1 MTPSPGYAG
10 YSPDVPPHEAG
21 FAGTPG
27 AGESPGPIT
36 LGVVW
41 GALQSICVEIGST
54 VQRTAYSI
62 QAREGQDFS
71 VAVFDARGR
80 MSAQGPYS
88 PGHMGAMNFAVRN
101 FLTAFPVTS
110 IRPGDTLLLNDPQLG
125 SGHFADFIV
134 MQPCFWR
141 RALVGFG
148 VNLVHHTDV
157 GGSRP
162 GSQAVEGIFDWHQE
176 GLRIP
181 PVKIVEEGRENQ
193 AALSI
198 IAGNSRV
205 PGNVL
210 GDLRSQR
217 ASLLV
222 GERRIGELYDRFG
235 SETVDACIEQMLDR
249 TEARV
254 REQIAAMPDGEYAF
268 VDFMDDSGPG
278 TDPLRIAVKVTIAGD
293 RVLIDFDGTD
303 PQTESGLNSYFNYTR
318 SYVYAAVK
326 CLTDPYGPMNAGALR
341 PIEITAPE
349 GCFLNPRP
357 PAGGGPRAAICTRI
371 FEVILGAMAPAVT
384 EAVTAG
390 NSHFCNATFG
400 AWDPSRRRRFVGYEL
415 IHGGTGGRAARD
427 GCEAM
432 SSPYNAANIPVEAVE
447 AATPVIVECFEF
459 IPDSCGRGKHRGG
472 LGVRRDVRILGES
485 IKFTN
490 LSERH
495 RFPPFGVM
503 GGEPG
508 KVGRTVIN
516 PGTEGEYEIG
526 GKASVDLRCGDVV
539 SFQLA
544 GAGGYGEPAERDP
557 KLVEEDLRLGFITR
571 W

>member
-1 MTPSPGYAG
+1 MT
-10 YSPDVPPHEAG
+10 
-21 FAGTPG
+21 TPL
-27 AGESPGPIT
+27 T

-71 VAVFDARGR
+71 VAVFDAAGR

-88 PGHMGAMNFAVRN
+88 PGHMGAMNFAIGN
-101 FLTAFPVTS
+101 FLAAFPAETL
-110 IRPGDTLLLNDPQLG
+110 RPGDVLLLNDPQLG
-125 SGHFADFIV
+125 SGHFPDFMV
-134 MQPCFWR
+134 TQPWFWR
-141 RALVGFG
+141 GELVGFG

-181 PVKIVEEGRENQ
+181 PVKIVEEGRENA
-193 AALSI
+193 AALAI
-198 IAGNSRV
+198 IGANSRV
-205 PGNVL
+205 PRNVL

-217 ASLLV
+217 ASLRV
-222 GERRIGELYDRFG
+222 GEQRIGELYGRFG
-235 SETVDACIEQMLDR
+235 RETVDACVEVMLDQ

-254 REQIAAMPDGEYAF
+254 RERIAAMPDGEHRF
-268 VDFMDDSGPG
+268 EDFMDDRGTG
-278 TDPLRIAVKVTIAGD
+278 TDPLRVAVAVRVAGD
-293 RVLIDFDGTD
+293 RIAVDFDGTD

-318 SYVYAAVK
+318 SYVYAAIK

-341 PIEITAPE
+341 PIEITAPD

-371 FEVILGAMAPAVT
+371 FDVVLGALAPALPD
-384 EAVTAG
+384 AVTAA

-400 AWDPSRRRRFVGYEL
+400 AWDPLRRRRFVGYEL
-415 IHGGTGGRAARD
+415 IHGGTGARAGRD

-447 AATPVIVECFEF
+447 AATPVIVERFEL
-459 IPDSCGRGKHRGG
+459 IPDSGGRGRHRGG

-495 RFPPFGVM
+495 RFRPFGVI

-508 KVGRTVIN
+508 QLGRTVLN
-516 PGTEGEYEIG
+516 PGTPDEREIG
-526 GKASVDLRCGDVV
+526 GKASVDLEYGDVV
-539 SFQLA
+539 SFRLA
-544 GAGGYGEPAERDP
+544 GAGGYGDPAERDP
-557 KLVEEDLRLGFITR
+557 ALVAEDLRLGLVTLR
-571 W
+571 PSPPEGEGRGGGE

>member
-1 MTPSPGYAG
+1 MVTP
-10 YSPDVPPHEAG
+10 D
-21 FAGTPG
+21 
-27 AGESPGPIT
+27 PIT

-41 GALQSICVEIGST
+41 GALQSICVEVGSS

-71 VAVFDARGR
+71 VAVFDAQGR

-88 PGHMGAMNFAVRN
+88 PGHMGAMNFAILN
-101 FLTAFPVTS
+101 FMSAFPAETL
-110 IRPGDTLLLNDPQLG
+110 RPGDTLLLNDPQLG
-125 SGHFADFIV
+125 SGHFPDFLV
-134 MQPCFWR
+134 AQPCFWR
-141 RALVGFG
+141 ERLVGFG

-181 PVKIVEEGRENQ
+181 PVKIVSGGQENE
-193 AALSI
+193 AALDM
-198 IAGNSRV
+198 IAANSRV
-205 PGNVL
+205 PRNVL

-217 ASLLV
+217 ASLRV
-222 GERRIGELYDRFG
+222 GERRLAELYERFG
-235 SETVDACIEQMLDR
+235 PETIDGCVEAMIAQ
-249 TEARV
+249 TERRV
-254 REQIAAMPDGEYAF
+254 RERIVSMPDGEYRF
-268 VDFMDDSGPG
+268 EDFMDDCGTG
-278 TDPLRIAVKVTIAGD
+278 TDPVRIAVCVTVAGD
-293 RVLIDFDGTD
+293 RVLVDFDGTD

-318 SYVYAAVK
+318 SYVYAALK

-341 PIEITAPE
+341 PIEIRAPE

-371 FEVILGAMAPAVT
+371 FEVVLGALVPAIP
-384 EAVTAG
+384 EAVTAA

-400 AWDPSRRRRFVGYEL
+400 AWDPIRQRRFVGYEL
-415 IHGGTGGRAARD
+415 IHGGTGARAGKD

-432 SSPYNAANIPVEAVE
+432 SSPYNAANLPVEAVE
-447 AATPVIVECFEF
+447 ASTPVIVERFEL
-459 IPDSCGRGKHRGG
+459 IPDSGGRGRYRGG
-472 LGVRRDVRILGES
+472 LGVRRDVRILGENV
-485 IKFTN
+485 KFTN

-495 RFPPFGVM
+495 RFRPFGVL

-508 KVGRTVIN
+508 QLGRTVLN
-516 PGTEGEYEIG
+516 PGTPGESEIG
-526 GKASVDLRCGDVV
+526 GKASVDLGYGDVV
-539 SFQLA
+539 SYRLA
-544 GAGGYGEPAERDP
+544 GAGGYGDPAERDP
-557 KLVEEDLRLGFITR
+557 RLVQEDMRLGLITR

>member
-1 MTPSPGYAG
+1 MTPSPGFAR
-10 YSPDVPPHEAG
+10 YSHAL
-21 FAGTPG
+21 
-27 AGESPGPIT
+27 AGEKPGPIT

-71 VAVFDARGR
+71 VAVFDAQGR

-88 PGHMGAMNFAVRN
+88 PGHLGAMNFAVRN
-101 FLTAFPVTS
+101 FLRAFPVPTL
-110 IRPGDTLLLNDPQLG
+110 RPGDTLLLNDPQLG
-125 SGHFADFIV
+125 SGHFPDFLV

-141 RALVGFG
+141 GELVAFG

-162 GSQAVEGIFDWHQE
+162 GSQAVEGVFDWHQE

-181 PVKIVEEGRENQ
+181 PVKIVEEGRENA
-193 AALSI
+193 AALAI
-198 IAGNSRV
+198 IGANSRV
-205 PGNVL
+205 PRNVL

-217 ASLLV
+217 ASLHV
-222 GERRIGELYDRFG
+222 GERRIRELYDRFG
-235 SETVDACIEQMLDR
+235 HETVEACVEAMLDH
-249 TEARV
+249 TEAGV
-254 REQIAAMPDGEYAF
+254 RERIAAMPDGEHRF
-268 VDFMDDSGPG
+268 EDFMDDRGTG
-278 TDPLRIAVKVTIAGD
+278 TDPLRIAVAVRVAGD
-293 RVLIDFDGTD
+293 GIAVDFAGTD
-303 PQTESGLNSYFNYTR
+303 PQSESGLNSYFNYTR
-318 SYVYAAVK
+318 SYVYAAIK
-326 CLTDPYGPMNAGALR
+326 CLTDPDGPMNAGALR
-341 PIEITAPE
+341 PVEISAPE

-371 FEVILGAMAPAVT
+371 FDVVLGALAPALP
-384 EAVTAG
+384 EAVTAA

-400 AWDPSRRRRFVGYEL
+400 AWDPVRRRRFVGYEL
-415 IHGGTGGRAARD
+415 IHGGTGARAGRD

-447 AATPVIVECFEF
+447 ASTPVIVERFEF
-459 IPDSCGRGKHRGG
+459 IPDTGGRGRHRGG

-485 IKFTN
+485 IRFTN

-495 RFPPFGVM
+495 RFRPFGVM

-508 KVGRTVIN
+508 QLGRTVVN
-516 PGTEGEYEIG
+516 PGTPGEREIG
-526 GKASVDLRCGDVV
+526 GKASVDLEYGDVV

-544 GAGGYGEPAERDP
+544 GAGGYGDPAERDP
-557 KLVEEDLRLGFITR
+557 RLVTEDLRLGLVTR

>member
-1 MTPSPGYAG
+1 MR
-10 YSPDVPPHEAG
+10 PD
-21 FAGTPG
+21 
-27 AGESPGPIT
+27 PIT

-71 VAVFDARGR
+71 VAVFDATGR

-88 PGHMGAMNFAVRN
+88 PGHMGAMHFAIRN
-101 FLTAFPVTS
+101 FLAAFSAETL
-110 IRPGDTLLLNDPQLG
+110 RPGDTLLLNDPQLG
-125 SGHFADFIV
+125 SGHFPDFLV
-134 MQPCFWR
+134 TQPCFWR
-141 RALVGFG
+141 GELVGFG

-157 GGSRP
+157 GGARP

-181 PVKIVEEGRENQ
+181 PVKIVEEGRENA
-193 AALSI
+193 AALAI
-198 IAGNSRV
+198 IGANSRV
-205 PGNVL
+205 PRNVL

-217 ASLLV
+217 ASLRV
-222 GERRIGELYDRFG
+222 GEQRVGELYDRFG
-235 SETVDACIEQMLDR
+235 RETVDACVEAMLDE

-254 REQIAAMPDGEYAF
+254 RERIAAMPDGAHPFE
-268 VDFMDDSGPG
+268 DFMDDCG
-278 TDPLRIAVKVTIAGD
+278 TGTGPLRVAVTVTIAGD
-293 RVLIDFDGTD
+293 RIVVDFDGTD
-303 PQTESGLNSYFNYTR
+303 PQTPSGLNSYFNYTR
-318 SYVYAAVK
+318 SYVYAALK

-341 PIEITAPE
+341 PIEIAAPE

-357 PAGGGPRAAICTRI
+357 PAGGGPRAAICTRV
-371 FEVILGAMAPAVT
+371 FEVILGALAPALPD
-384 EAVTAG
+384 AVTAA

-400 AWDPSRRRRFVGYEL
+400 AWDPVRRRRFVGYEL
-415 IHGGTGGRAARD
+415 IHGGTGARATRD

-447 AATPVIVECFEF
+447 AATPVIVERFEL
-459 IPDSCGRGKHRGG
+459 IPDSAGRGRYRGG
-472 LGVRRDVRILGES
+472 LGVRRDVRILGED
-485 IKFTN
+485 IRFTN

-495 RFPPFGVM
+495 RFRPFGVG

-508 KVGRTVIN
+508 RLGRTVIN
-516 PGTEGEYEIG
+516 PGTPGEREIG
-526 GKASVDLRCGDVV
+526 GKASVDLAYGDVV

-544 GAGGYGEPAERDP
+544 GAGGVGDPAERDP
-557 KLVEEDLRLGFITR
+557 ALIAEDERLGLTTPSPSEGEGR
-571 W
+571 GGGG

>member
-1 MTPSPGYAG
+1 MNAG
-10 YSPDVPPHEAG
+10 PPD
-21 FAGTPG
+21 
-27 AGESPGPIT
+27 PIT

-41 GALQSICVEIGST
+41 GALQSLCVEIGSA

-101 FLTAFPVTS
+101 FMAAFPAETL
-110 IRPGDTLLLNDPQLG
+110 RTGDVLLLNDPQLG
-125 SGHFADFIV
+125 SGHFPDFLV
-134 MQPCFWR
+134 AQPWFWR
-141 RALVGFG
+141 GRLVGFG

-193 AALSI
+193 AALAI
-198 IAGNSRV
+198 IAANSRV
-205 PGNVL
+205 PRNVL

-217 ASLLV
+217 ASLRV
-222 GERRIGELYDRFG
+222 GEERMGQLYDRFG
-235 SETVDACIEQMLDR
+235 PETVDGCIQEALDQ
-249 TEARV
+249 TESRV
-254 REQIAAMPDGEYAF
+254 RASIAAMPDGAYEF
-268 VDFMDDSGPG
+268 QDFMDDYG
-278 TDPLRIAVKVTIAGD
+278 TGTPPLRVKVRVTVAGD
-293 RVLIDFDGTD
+293 GMLVDFDGTD
-303 PQTESGLNSYFNYTR
+303 GQTESGLNSYFNYTR
-318 SYVYAAVK
+318 SYVYAAIK
-326 CLTDPYGPMNAGALR
+326 CLTDPHGPMNAGALR
-341 PIEITAPE
+341 PIEVAAPE
-349 GCFLNPRP
+349 GCFLNPHP
-357 PAGGGPRAAICTRI
+357 PAGGGPRAAICTRV
-371 FEVILGAMAPAVT
+371 FEVVLGALAPAVP
-384 EAVTAG
+384 ELVTAA

-400 AWDPSRRRRFVGYEL
+400 AYDPAARRRFVGYEL
-415 IHGGTGGRAARD
+415 VHGGTGARATKD
-427 GCEAM
+427 GCEAV

-447 AATPVIVECFEF
+447 AATPVIVERFGF
-459 IPDSCGRGKHRGG
+459 IPDSGGRGRQRGA
-472 LGVRRDVRILGES
+472 LGVRRDVRILAES
-485 IKFTN
+485 IRFTN

-495 RFPPFGVM
+495 RHAPFGVL

-508 KVGRTVIN
+508 RKGRTVVN
-516 PGTEGEYEIG
+516 PDTAGEREIG
-526 GKASVDLRCGDVV
+526 GKASVDLAYGDVV

-544 GAGGYGEPAERDP
+544 GGGGYGDPAERDP
-557 KLVEEDLRLGFITR
+557 GLIAEDLRLGLVTR

>member
-1 MTPSPGYAG
+1 MR
-10 YSPDVPPHEAG
+10 PD
-21 FAGTPG
+21 
-27 AGESPGPIT
+27 PIT

-71 VAVFDARGR
+71 VAVFDAAGR

-88 PGHMGAMNFAVRN
+88 PGHMGAMHFAIRN
-101 FLTAFPVTS
+101 FLAAFPAETL
-110 IRPGDTLLLNDPQLG
+110 RPGDTLLLNDPQLG
-125 SGHFADFIV
+125 SGHFPDFLV
-134 MQPCFWR
+134 TQPCFWR
-141 RALVGFG
+141 GELVGFG

-157 GGSRP
+157 GGARP

-181 PVKIVEEGRENQ
+181 PIRIVEEGRENA
-193 AALSI
+193 AALAI
-198 IAGNSRV
+198 IGANSRV
-205 PGNVL
+205 PRNVL

-217 ASLLV
+217 ASLRV
-222 GERRIGELYDRFG
+222 GERRVGELYDRFG
-235 SETVDACIEQMLDR
+235 REAVDACVEAMLDE

-254 REQIAAMPDGEYAF
+254 RERIAAMPDGVYPFE
-268 VDFMDDSGPG
+268 DFMDDCG
-278 TDPLRIAVKVTIAGD
+278 TGTEPLRVAVTVTVAGD
-293 RVLIDFDGTD
+293 RVVVDFDGTD
-303 PQTESGLNSYFNYTR
+303 PQTPSGLNSYFNYTR
-318 SYVYAAVK
+318 SYVYAALK

-341 PIEITAPE
+341 PIEIVAPE

-371 FEVILGAMAPAVT
+371 FEVVLGALAPALPD
-384 EAVTAG
+384 AVTAA

-400 AWDPSRRRRFVGYEL
+400 AWDPVRQRRFVGYEL

-447 AATPVIVECFEF
+447 AATPVIVERFEL
-459 IPDSCGRGKHRGG
+459 IPGSGGRGRFRGG
-472 LGVRRDVRILGES
+472 LGVRRDVRILGED
-485 IKFTN
+485 IRFTN

-495 RFPPFGVM
+495 RFRPFGVR

-508 KVGRTVIN
+508 RLGRTVVN
-516 PGTEGEYEIG
+516 PGTPEEREIG
-526 GKASVDLRCGDVV
+526 GKASVDLAYGDVV

-544 GAGGYGEPAERDP
+544 GGGGFGDPAGRDP
-557 KLVEEDLRLGFITR
+557 ALIAEDERLGLVP
-571 W
+571 

>member
-1 MTPSPGYAG
+1 V
-10 YSPDVPPHEAG
+10 SPD
-21 FAGTPG
+21 
-27 AGESPGPIT
+27 PIT

-41 GALQSICVEIGST
+41 GALQSVCVEIGST

-71 VAVFDARGR
+71 VAVFDASGR

-88 PGHMGAMNFAVRN
+88 PGHLGAMNFAIGN
-101 FLTAFPVTS
+101 FLAAFPAETL
-110 IRPGDTLLLNDPQLG
+110 RPGDVLLLNDPQLG
-125 SGHFADFIV
+125 SGHFPDFLV
-134 MQPCFWR
+134 TQPWFWR
-141 RALVGFG
+141 DELVGFG

-181 PVKIVEEGRENQ
+181 PVKIVEDGRENG
-193 AALSI
+193 AALAI
-198 IAGNSRV
+198 IGANSRV
-205 PGNVL
+205 PRNVL

-217 ASLLV
+217 ASLRV
-222 GERRIGELYDRFG
+222 GERRIAELYDRFG
-235 SETVDACIEQMLDR
+235 RETVDACVETMLAE

-254 REQIAAMPDGEYAF
+254 RERIAAMPDGEHRF
-268 VDFMDDSGPG
+268 EDFMDDCGTG
-278 TDPLRIAVKVTIAGD
+278 TDPLRVAVAVRIAGD
-293 RVLIDFDGTD
+293 RIAVDFDGTD

-318 SYVYAAVK
+318 SYVYAAIK

-341 PIEITAPE
+341 PIEISAPE

-371 FEVILGAMAPAVT
+371 FDVVLGALAPALP
-384 EAVTAG
+384 EAVAAAG
-390 NSHFCNATFG
+390 SHFCNATFG
-400 AWDPSRRRRFVGYEL
+400 AWDPVRGRRFVGYEL
-415 IHGGTGGRAARD
+415 IHGGTGARAGRD

-447 AATPVIVECFEF
+447 AATPVIVERFEL
-459 IPDSCGRGKHRGG
+459 IPDSGGRGRHRGG

-495 RFPPFGVM
+495 RFRPFGVL

-508 KVGRTVIN
+508 QLGRTVVN
-516 PGTEGEYEIG
+516 PGTPVEREIG
-526 GKASVDLRCGDVV
+526 GKASVDLSYGDVV

-544 GAGGYGEPAERDP
+544 GAGGYGDPAERDP
-557 KLVEEDLRLGFITR
+557 RLVAEDLRLGLVTR

>member
-1 MTPSPGYAG
+1 
-10 YSPDVPPHEAG
+10 V
-21 FAGTPG
+21 
-27 AGESPGPIT
+27 SPGPIT

-71 VAVFDARGR
+71 VAVFDATGR

-88 PGHMGAMNFAVRN
+88 PGHLGAMNFAIGN
-101 FLTAFPVTS
+101 FLAAFPAETL
-110 IRPGDTLLLNDPQLG
+110 RPGDVLLLNDPQLG
-125 SGHFADFIV
+125 SGHFPDFLV
-134 MQPCFWR
+134 TQPWFWR
-141 RALVGFG
+141 GELAGFG

-181 PVKIVEEGRENQ
+181 PVKIVEEGRENA
-193 AALSI
+193 AALAI
-198 IAGNSRV
+198 IGANSRV
-205 PGNVL
+205 PRNVL

-217 ASLLV
+217 ASLRV
-222 GERRIGELYDRFG
+222 GERRIAELYERFG
-235 SETVDACIEQMLDR
+235 RETVDACVETMLGQ

-254 REQIAAMPDGEYAF
+254 RSRIAAMPDGEHRF
-268 VDFMDDSGPG
+268 EDFMDDCG
-278 TDPLRIAVKVTIAGD
+278 TGTGPLRIAVAVRIAGD
-293 RVLIDFDGTD
+293 RVVVDFDGTD

-318 SYVYAAVK
+318 SYVYAAIK
-326 CLTDPYGPMNAGALR
+326 CLTDPSGPMNAGALR
-341 PIEITAPE
+341 PIEISAPE

-371 FEVILGAMAPAVT
+371 FDVLLGALAPALP
-384 EAVTAG
+384 EAVAAAG
-390 NSHFCNATFG
+390 SHFCNATFG
-400 AWDPSRRRRFVGYEL
+400 AWDPVRRRRFVGYEL
-415 IHGGTGGRAARD
+415 IHGGTGARAGRD

-447 AATPVIVECFEF
+447 AATPVIVERFSL
-459 IPDSCGRGKHRGG
+459 IPDSGGRGRHRGG
-472 LGVRRDVRILGES
+472 LGVRRDVRILGDS

-495 RFPPFGVM
+495 RFRPFGVL

-508 KVGRTVIN
+508 RLGRTVVN
-516 PGTEGEYEIG
+516 PGTPGEREIG
-526 GKASVDLRCGDVV
+526 GKASVDLSYGDVV

-544 GAGGYGEPAERDP
+544 GAGGYGDPGERDP
-557 KLVEEDLRLGFITR
+557 RLVAEDLRLGLVTR

>member
-1 MTPSPGYAG
+1 VTR
-10 YSPDVPPHEAG
+10 PD
-21 FAGTPG
+21 
-27 AGESPGPIT
+27 PIT

-71 VAVFDARGR
+71 VALFDAGGR

-88 PGHMGAMNFAVRN
+88 PGHMGAMHFAIRN
-101 FLTAFPVTS
+101 FLAAFPAES
-110 IRPGDTLLLNDPQLG
+110 LRPGDTLLLNDPQLG
-125 SGHFADFIV
+125 SGHFPDFLV
-134 MQPCFWR
+134 TQPCFWR
-141 RALVGFG
+141 GDLVGFG

-157 GGSRP
+157 GGARP

-181 PVKIVEEGRENQ
+181 PVKIVEEGRENA
-193 AALSI
+193 AALAI
-198 IAGNSRV
+198 IGANSRV
-205 PGNVL
+205 PRNVL

-217 ASLLV
+217 ASLRV
-222 GERRIGELYDRFG
+222 GERRIGELFDRFG
-235 SETVDACIEQMLDR
+235 RETVDACVETMLGQ

-254 REQIAAMPDGEYAF
+254 RERIAAMPDGEYPF
-268 VDFMDDSGPG
+268 EDFMDDWGTG
-278 TDPLRIAVKVTIAGD
+278 TDPLRIAVTVTIAGD
-293 RVLIDFDGTD
+293 RILVDFAGTD
-303 PQTESGLNSYFNYTR
+303 AQTSSGLNSYFNYTR
-318 SYVYAAVK
+318 SYVYAAIK

-341 PIEITAPE
+341 PVEIAAPE

-371 FEVILGAMAPAVT
+371 FEVVLGALSPALPG
-384 EAVTAG
+384 AVTAA

-400 AWDPSRRRRFVGYEL
+400 AWDPVRRRRFVGYEL
-415 IHGGTGGRAARD
+415 IHGGTGARAARD

-447 AATPVIVECFEF
+447 AATPVLVERFEL
-459 IPDSCGRGKHRGG
+459 IPDSGGRGRYRGG
-472 LGVRRDVRILGES
+472 LGVRRDVRILGEDVR
-485 IKFTN
+485 FTN
-490 LSERH
+490 LSERR
-495 RFPPFGVM
+495 RFRPFGVA

-508 KVGRTVIN
+508 QLGRTVVN
-516 PGTEGEYEIG
+516 PGTPGEREIG
-526 GKASVDLRCGDVV
+526 GKASVDLAHGDVV

-544 GAGGYGEPAERDP
+544 GAGGYGDPAERDP
-557 KLVEEDLRLGFITR
+557 ALIAEDLRLGLVTR

>member
-1 MTPSPGYAG
+1 MRARER
-10 YSPDVPPHEAG
+10 PD
-21 FAGTPG
+21 
-27 AGESPGPIT
+27 PIT

-41 GALQSICVEIGST
+41 GALRSICVEIGST
-54 VQRTAYSI
+54 IQRTAYSI

-71 VAVFDARGR
+71 VALFDAQGR

-88 PGHMGAMNFAVRN
+88 PGHMGAMSFAIRN
-101 FLTAFPVTS
+101 LIDAFPAATLK
-110 IRPGDTLLLNDPQLG
+110 PGDMLLMNDPKLG
-125 SGHFADFIV
+125 SGHLPDFLV
-134 MQPCFWR
+134 TVPCFWR
-141 RALVGFG
+141 GELVGFG

-162 GSQAVEGIFDWHQE
+162 GSQAVEGIFDWYQE
-176 GLRIP
+176 GLHIP
-181 PVKIVEEGRENQ
+181 PIKLVEEGREN
-193 AALSI
+193 AAAMAI

-205 PGNVL
+205 PRNVV

-235 SETVDACIEQMLDR
+235 RPTVDTCIETMLDA
-249 TEARV
+249 TERLV
-254 REQIAAMPDGEYAF
+254 RERIAAMPDGDYEF
-268 VDFMDDSGPG
+268 EDFMDDCG
-278 TDPLRIAVKVTIAGD
+278 TGTPPLRVHVRVTVDGE
-293 RVLIDFDGTD
+293 RMLVDFDGTD
-303 PQTESGLNSYFNYTR
+303 GQTESGLNSYLNYTC
-318 SYVYAAVK
+318 SYTYAAIK
-326 CLTDPYGPMNAGALR
+326 CLTAPYEPMNAGALR
-341 PIEITAPE
+341 PIEVVAPD

-357 PAGGGPRAAICTRI
+357 PAGGGPRAAICSRV
-371 FEVILGAMAPAVT
+371 FEVVLGALAQALP
-384 EAVTAG
+384 EAVTAA

-400 AWDPSRRRRFVGYEL
+400 AWDPVRQRRFVGYEL
-415 IHGGTGGRAARD
+415 IHGGIGARATRD

-447 AATPVIVECFEF
+447 SQTPVIVERFEF
-459 IPDSCGRGKHRGG
+459 IPDSCGRGRHRGG
-472 LGVRRDVRILGES
+472 LGIRRDVRILGES

-495 RFPPFGVM
+495 VFRPFGTL

-508 KVGRTVIN
+508 RLGRTVVN
-516 PGTEGEYEIG
+516 PGTDREYQIG
-526 GKASVDLRCGDVV
+526 GKASVDLDYADVV

-544 GAGGYGEPAERDP
+544 GAGGYGDPAERDP
-557 KLVEEDLRLGFITR
+557 ELIAEDLRLGLITR

>member
-1 MTPSPGYAG
+1 MTP
-10 YSPDVPPHEAG
+10 D
-21 FAGTPG
+21 
-27 AGESPGPIT
+27 PIT

-88 PGHMGAMNFAVRN
+88 PGHMGAMHFAIRN
-101 FLTAFPVTS
+101 FLAAFPPETL
-110 IRPGDTLLLNDPQLG
+110 RPGDTLLLNDPQLG
-125 SGHFADFIV
+125 SGHFPDFLV
-134 MQPCFWR
+134 TRPWFWR
-141 RALVGFG
+141 DELVGFG

-157 GGSRP
+157 GGARP

-181 PVKIVEEGRENQ
+181 PVKVVEAGREN
-193 AALSI
+193 AAAVAI
-198 IAGNSRV
+198 IAANSRV
-205 PGNVL
+205 PRNVL

-217 ASLLV
+217 ASLRL
-222 GERRIGELYDRFG
+222 GEQRMAELYDRFG
-235 SETVDACIEQMLDR
+235 RETVDACVEAMLDQ

-254 REQIAAMPDGEYAF
+254 RERIAAMPDGEHPF
-268 VDFMDDSGPG
+268 EDFMDDCGPG
-278 TDPLRIAVKVTIAGD
+278 TDPLRMAVLVTIAGD
-293 RVLIDFDGTD
+293 RIVVDFDGTAL
-303 PQTESGLNSYFNYTR
+303 QTESGLNSYFNYTR
-318 SYVYAAVK
+318 SYVYAALK

-341 PIEITAPE
+341 PIEIRAPE

-371 FEVILGAMAPAVT
+371 FEVVLGALAPARP
-384 EAVTAG
+384 EAVTAA

-400 AWDPSRRRRFVGYEL
+400 AWDPVRRHRFVGYEL
-415 IHGGTGGRAARD
+415 IHGGTGARAGRD

-447 AATPVIVECFEF
+447 AATPVIVERFEL
-459 IPDSCGRGKHRGG
+459 IPDSGGRGRHRGG

-485 IKFTN
+485 IRFTN

-495 RFPPFGVM
+495 RFRPFGLL

-508 KVGRTVIN
+508 QPGRTVVN
-516 PGTEGEYEIG
+516 PGTAGEREIG
-526 GKASVDLRCGDVV
+526 GKASVDLEHGDVV
-539 SFQLA
+539 SFRLA
-544 GAGGYGEPAERDP
+544 GGGGYGDPRERDP
-557 KLVEEDLRLGFITR
+557 RQVEEDMRLGLVTR

>member
-1 MTPSPGYAG
+1 MR
-10 YSPDVPPHEAG
+10 PD
-21 FAGTPG
+21 
-27 AGESPGPIT
+27 PIT

-71 VAVFDARGR
+71 VAVFDATGR

-88 PGHMGAMNFAVRN
+88 PGHMGAMHFAIRN
-101 FLTAFPVTS
+101 FLAAFPAETL
-110 IRPGDTLLLNDPQLG
+110 RPGDTLLLNDPQLG
-125 SGHFADFIV
+125 SGHFPDFLV
-134 MQPCFWR
+134 TQPCFWR
-141 RALVGFG
+141 GELVGFG

-157 GGSRP
+157 GGARP

-181 PVKIVEEGRENQ
+181 PVKIVEEGRENA
-193 AALSI
+193 AALAI
-198 IAGNSRV
+198 IGANSRV
-205 PGNVL
+205 PRNVL

-217 ASLLV
+217 ASLRV
-222 GERRIGELYDRFG
+222 GEQRVGELYDRFG
-235 SETVDACIEQMLDR
+235 RETVDACVEAMLDE
-249 TEARV
+249 TETRV
-254 REQIAAMPDGEYAF
+254 RERIAAMRDGAYRFE
-268 VDFMDDSGPG
+268 DFMDDCGTG
-278 TDPLRIAVKVTIAGD
+278 TDPLRVAVTVMIAGD
-293 RVLIDFDGTD
+293 RVVVDFDGTD
-303 PQTESGLNSYFNYTR
+303 PQTPSGLNSYFNYTR
-318 SYVYAAVK
+318 SYVYAALK

-341 PIEITAPE
+341 PIEIAAPE

-371 FEVILGAMAPAVT
+371 FEVILGALAPALPD
-384 EAVTAG
+384 AVTAA

-400 AWDPSRRRRFVGYEL
+400 AWDPVRRRRFVGYEL
-415 IHGGTGGRAARD
+415 VHGGTGARATRD

-447 AATPVIVECFEF
+447 AATPVLVERFEL
-459 IPDSCGRGKHRGG
+459 IPDSAGRGRYRGG
-472 LGVRRDVRILGES
+472 LGVRRDVRILGED
-485 IKFTN
+485 IRFTN

-495 RFPPFGVM
+495 RFRPFGVG

-508 KVGRTVIN
+508 RLGRTVIN
-516 PGTEGEYEIG
+516 PGTPGEREIG
-526 GKASVDLRCGDVV
+526 GKASVDLAYGDVV

-544 GAGGYGEPAERDP
+544 GAGGVGDPAERDP
-557 KLVEEDLRLGFITR
+557 ALIAEDRRLGLIT
-571 W
+571 

>member
-1 MTPSPGYAG
+1 MT
-10 YSPDVPPHEAG
+10 D
-21 FAGTPG
+21 
-27 AGESPGPIT
+27 PIT

-41 GALQSICVEIGST
+41 GALQSVCVEIGST

-71 VAVFDARGR
+71 VAVFDAGGR

-88 PGHMGAMNFAVRN
+88 PGHMGAMNFAIGN
-101 FLTAFPVTS
+101 FLTAFPAETL
-110 IRPGDTLLLNDPQLG
+110 RPGDVLLLNDPQLG
-125 SGHFADFIV
+125 SGHFPDFLV
-134 MQPCFWR
+134 TQPWFWR
-141 RALVGFG
+141 GELVGFG

-157 GGSRP
+157 GGARP

-181 PVKIVEEGRENQ
+181 PVRIVEEGRENA
-193 AALSI
+193 AALAI
-198 IAGNSRV
+198 IGANSRV
-205 PGNVL
+205 PRNVL

-217 ASLLV
+217 ASLRV

-235 SETVDACIEQMLDR
+235 RETVDACVEAMLDQ

-254 REQIAAMPDGEYAF
+254 RARIAAIPDGEHRF
-268 VDFMDDSGPG
+268 EDFMDDRGTG
-278 TDPLRIAVKVTIAGD
+278 TDPLRIAIAVRVAGD
-293 RVLIDFDGTD
+293 GIAVDFAGTD

-318 SYVYAAVK
+318 SYVYAAIK

-341 PIEITAPE
+341 PVEITAPE

-371 FEVILGAMAPAVT
+371 FDVVLGAVAPALP
-384 EAVTAG
+384 EAVTAA

-400 AWDPSRRRRFVGYEL
+400 AWDPVRRRRFVGYEL
-415 IHGGTGGRAARD
+415 IHGGTGARAGRD

-447 AATPVIVECFEF
+447 AATPVIVERFEL
-459 IPDSCGRGKHRGG
+459 IPDSGGRGRHRGG

-485 IKFTN
+485 IRFTN

-495 RFPPFGVM
+495 RFRPFGVM

-508 KVGRTVIN
+508 QLGRTVVN
-516 PGTEGEYEIG
+516 PDTPGEREIG
-526 GKASVDLRCGDVV
+526 GKASVDLEYGDVV

-544 GAGGYGEPAERDP
+544 GAGGYGDPAERDP
-557 KLVEEDLRLGFITR
+557 GLLAEDLRLGMVTLPPSPPEGEGR
-571 W
+571 GDGV

>member
-1 MTPSPGYAG
+1 VSR
-10 YSPDVPPHEAG
+10 PDPV
-21 FAGTPG
+21 
-27 AGESPGPIT
+27 T

-88 PGHMGAMNFAVRN
+88 PGHMGAMNFAIRN
-101 FLTAFPVTS
+101 FLAAFPAETL
-110 IRPGDTLLLNDPQLG
+110 RPGDTLLLNDPQLG
-125 SGHFADFIV
+125 SGHFPDFLV
-134 MQPCFWR
+134 TQPCFWR
-141 RALVGFG
+141 GELVGFG

-181 PVKIVEEGRENQ
+181 PIKIVEEGRENQ
-193 AALSI
+193 AALAI
-198 IAGNSRV
+198 IGANSRV
-205 PGNVL
+205 PRNVL

-217 ASLLV
+217 ASLRV
-222 GERRIGELYDRFG
+222 GEQRIAELHDRFG
-235 SETVDACIEQMLDR
+235 RETVDACIEEMLTR
-249 TEARV
+249 TEARA
-254 REQIAAMPDGEYAF
+254 RERLRAMPDGDYAF
-268 VDFMDDSGPG
+268 EDFMDDGGSG
-278 TDPLRIAVKVTIAGD
+278 TDPLRIAVRVTIAGD
-293 RVLIDFDGTD
+293 RILIDFDGTAA
-303 PQTESGLNSYFNYTR
+303 QTESGLNSYFNYTR

-341 PIEITAPE
+341 PVEIAAPD

-357 PAGGGPRAAICTRI
+357 PAGGGPRAAICTR
-371 FEVILGAMAPAVT
+371 VP
-384 EAVTAG
+384 EAVTAA

-400 AWDPSRRRRFVGYEL
+400 AWDPVRRRRFVGYEL
-415 IHGGTGGRAARD
+415 VHGGIGARATRD

-447 AATPVIVECFEF
+447 AASPVIVERFELV
-459 IPDSCGRGKHRGG
+459 PDSGGRGRHRGG
-472 LGVRRDVRILGES
+472 LGVRRDVRILGEG
-485 IKFTN
+485 IRFTN

-495 RFPPFGVM
+495 RFRPFGVM
-503 GGEPG
+503 GGEAG
-508 KVGRTVIN
+508 RLGRTVVN
-516 PGTEGEYEIG
+516 PDTAGAYEIG
-526 GKASVDLRCGDVV
+526 GKASVDLRFGDVV

-544 GAGGYGEPAERDP
+544 GAGGYGDPAQRDP
-557 KLVEEDLRLGFITR
+557 RLVEEDLRLGLVTE

>member
-1 MTPSPGYAG
+1 VTK
-10 YSPDVPPHEAG
+10 PD
-21 FAGTPG
+21 
-27 AGESPGPIT
+27 PIT

-41 GALQSICVEIGST
+41 GALQSICVEIGSS

-71 VAVFDARGR
+71 VALFDAGGR

-88 PGHMGAMNFAVRN
+88 PGHMGAMNFAIHN
-101 FLTAFPVTS
+101 FLAAFPAETL
-110 IRPGDTLLLNDPQLG
+110 RPGDALLLNDPQLG
-125 SGHFADFIV
+125 SGHFPDFLV
-134 MQPCFWR
+134 TQPCFWR
-141 RALVGFG
+141 DELVGFG

-181 PVKIVEEGRENQ
+181 PVKIVEAGRENE
-193 AALSI
+193 AALAI
-198 IAGNSRV
+198 IGANSRV
-205 PGNVL
+205 PRNVL

-217 ASLLV
+217 ASLRV
-222 GERRIGELYDRFG
+222 GERRLAELHDRFG
-235 SETVDACIEQMLDR
+235 LETVAACVEALLQE

-254 REQIAAMPDGEYAF
+254 RARIAAMPDGEYPF
-268 VDFMDDSGPG
+268 EDFMDDHG
-278 TDPLRIAVKVTIAGD
+278 TGTGPLRIAVRVTIAGD
-293 RVLIDFDGTD
+293 RIRVAFDGTD
-303 PQTESGLNSYFNYTR
+303 PQTPSGLNSYFNYTR
-318 SYVYAAVK
+318 SYVYAAIK

-341 PIEITAPE
+341 PVEITAPE

-371 FEVILGAMAPAVT
+371 FEVVLGALAPAVP
-384 EAVTAG
+384 EAVSAA

-400 AWDPSRRRRFVGYEL
+400 AWDPVRRRRFVGYEL

-447 AATPVIVECFEF
+447 AATPVIVERFEL
-459 IPDSCGRGKHRGG
+459 IPDSGGRGRHRGG
-472 LGVRRDVRILGES
+472 LGVRRDVRILGED

-495 RFPPFGVM
+495 RFRPFGVM

-508 KVGRTVIN
+508 RLGRTVVN
-516 PGTEGEYEIG
+516 PGTPGEREIG
-526 GKASVDLRCGDVV
+526 GKASVDLSYGDVV

-544 GAGGYGEPAERDP
+544 GAGGYGDPAERDP
-557 KLVEEDLRLGFITR
+557 ELVAEDLRLGLVTR

>member
-1 MTPSPGYAG
+1 MR
-10 YSPDVPPHEAG
+10 PD
-21 FAGTPG
+21 
-27 AGESPGPIT
+27 PIT

-41 GALQSICVEIGST
+41 GALQSICVEVGST

-71 VAVFDARGR
+71 VAVFDAQGR

-88 PGHMGAMNFAVRN
+88 PGHMGAMNFAIRN
-101 FLTAFPVTS
+101 FMSAFPTES
-110 IRPGDTLLLNDPQLG
+110 LRPGDTLLLNDPQLG
-125 SGHFADFIV
+125 SGHFPDFLLA
-134 MQPCFWR
+134 QPCFWR
-141 RALVGFG
+141 EDLVGFG

-181 PVKIVEEGRENQ
+181 PVKIVSEGRENE
-193 AALSI
+193 AALAI
-198 IAGNSRV
+198 IAANSRV
-205 PGNVL
+205 PCNVL

-217 ASLLV
+217 ASLRV
-222 GERRIGELYDRFG
+222 GERRVGELYERFG
-235 SETVDACIEQMLDR
+235 RETVDACIETMVEQ
-249 TEARV
+249 TERRV
-254 REQIAAMPDGEYAF
+254 RERIAAMPDGEYRFA
-268 VDFMDDSGPG
+268 DHMDDWG
-278 TDPLRIAVKVTIAGD
+278 TGTPPLRIAVAVTVAGD
-293 RVLIDFDGTD
+293 GIVVDFEGTD

-318 SYVYAAVK
+318 SYVYAALK
-326 CLTDPYGPMNAGALR
+326 CLTDPHGPMNAGALR
-341 PIEITAPE
+341 PIEIRAPE

-371 FEVILGAMAPAVT
+371 FEVVLGALAAAVP
-384 EAVTAG
+384 EAVTAA

-400 AWDPSRRRRFVGYEL
+400 AWDPVRRRRFVGYEL
-415 IHGGTGGRAARD
+415 IHGGTGARAAKD

-447 AATPVIVECFEF
+447 ASTPVIVERFEL
-459 IPDSCGRGKHRGG
+459 IPDSGGRGRQRGG
-472 LGVRRDVRILGES
+472 LGVRRDVRILGENV
-485 IKFTN
+485 KFTN

-495 RFPPFGVM
+495 RFRPFGVL

-508 KVGRTVIN
+508 SLGRTVVN
-516 PGTEGEYEIG
+516 PGTPDEYEIG
-526 GKASVDLRCGDVV
+526 GKASVDLRYGDVV

-544 GAGGYGEPAERDP
+544 GAGGYGDPSERDP
-557 KLVEEDLRLGFITR
+557 KLIEEDRRLGLITR

>member
-1 MTPSPGYAG
+1 MVSEPGR
-10 YSPDVPPHEAG
+10 PD
-21 FAGTPG
+21 
-27 AGESPGPIT
+27 PIT

-41 GALQSICVEIGST
+41 GALRSICVEVGSS

-71 VAVFDARGR
+71 VAVFDAQGR

-88 PGHMGAMNFAVRN
+88 PGHMGAMNFAIGN
-101 FLTAFPVTS
+101 FINAFAPEAL
-110 IRPGDTLLLNDPQLG
+110 RPGDTLLLNDPQLG
-125 SGHFADFIV
+125 SGHFPDFLV
-134 MQPCFWR
+134 AQPCFWR
-141 RALVGFG
+141 ERLVGFG

-181 PVKIVEEGRENQ
+181 PVKIVEEGRENKT
-193 AALSI
+193 ALDI
-198 IAGNSRV
+198 IAANSRV

-217 ASLLV
+217 ASLRV
-222 GERRIGELYDRFG
+222 GEQRMAELYERFG
-235 SETVDACIEQMLDR
+235 SETVDACVEAMIQQ

-254 REQIAAMPDGEYAF
+254 RERIQAMPDGEYRF
-268 VDFMDDSGPG
+268 EDFMDDCGSG
-278 TDPLRIAVKVTIAGD
+278 TDPLRIAVLVTVSGD
-293 RVLIDFDGTD
+293 RIAVDFAGSD

-318 SYVYAAVK
+318 SYVYAALK
-326 CLTDPYGPMNAGALR
+326 CLTDPFGPMNAGALR
-341 PIEITAPE
+341 PIETSAPE

-357 PAGGGPRAAICTRI
+357 PAGGGPPAAICTRI
-371 FEVILGAMAPAVT
+371 FEVILGALAAAVPD
-384 EAVTAG
+384 AVTAA

-400 AWDPSRRRRFVGYEL
+400 AWDPVRKRRFVGYEL
-415 IHGGTGGRAARD
+415 IHGGTGARAARD

-432 SSPYNAANIPVEAVE
+432 SSPYNAANIPIEAVE
-447 AATPVIVECFEF
+447 AATPVIVERFEF
-459 IPDSCGRGKHRGG
+459 IPDSGGRGRHRGG
-472 LGVRRDVRILGES
+472 LGVRRDVRILAENV
-485 IKFTN
+485 KLTN
-490 LSERH
+490 LSERR
-495 RFPPFGVM
+495 RFRPFGVL

-508 KVGRTVIN
+508 ALGRTVIN
-516 PGTEGEYEIG
+516 PGAPGEYEIG
-526 GKASVDLRCGDVV
+526 GKASVDLRYGDVV

-544 GAGGYGEPAERDP
+544 GAGGYGDPAERDP
-557 KLVEEDLRLGFITR
+557 ALVEEDRRLGLITR

>member
-1 MTPSPGYAG
+1 MVSEPGR
-10 YSPDVPPHEAG
+10 PD
-21 FAGTPG
+21 
-27 AGESPGPIT
+27 PIT

-41 GALQSICVEIGST
+41 GALRSICVEVGSS

-88 PGHMGAMNFAVRN
+88 PGHMGAMNFAVGN
-101 FLTAFPVTS
+101 FIGAFPPEAL
-110 IRPGDTLLLNDPQLG
+110 RPGDTLLLNDPQLG
-125 SGHFADFIV
+125 SGHFPDFLV
-134 MQPCFWR
+134 AQPCFWR
-141 RALVGFG
+141 ERLVGFG

-181 PVKIVEEGRENQ
+181 PVKIVEEGRENKT
-193 AALSI
+193 ALDI
-198 IAGNSRV
+198 IAANSRV
-205 PGNVL
+205 PGNLL

-217 ASLLV
+217 ASLRV
-222 GERRIGELYDRFG
+222 GEQRLVELYERFG
-235 SETVDACIEQMLDR
+235 SETVDACVEAMIQQ

-254 REQIAAMPDGEYAF
+254 RERIQAMPDGEYRF
-268 VDFMDDSGPG
+268 EDFMDDCGSG
-278 TDPLRIAVKVTIAGD
+278 TDPLRIAVCVTVSADRIA
-293 RVLIDFDGTD
+293 VDFAGSD

-318 SYVYAAVK
+318 SYVYAALK
-326 CLTDPYGPMNAGALR
+326 CLTDPFGPMNAGALR
-341 PIEITAPE
+341 PIEISAPE

-371 FEVILGAMAPAVT
+371 FEVILGALVAAVPD
-384 EAVTAG
+384 AVTAA

-400 AWDPSRRRRFVGYEL
+400 AWDPVRKRRFVGYEL
-415 IHGGTGGRAARD
+415 IHGGTGARATRD

-432 SSPYNAANIPVEAVE
+432 SSPYNAANIPIEAVE
-447 AATPVIVECFEF
+447 AATPIIVERFGF
-459 IPDSCGRGKHRGG
+459 IPDSSGRGRHRGG
-472 LGVRRDVRILGES
+472 LGIRRDVRILAENV
-485 IKFTN
+485 KLTN
-490 LSERH
+490 LSERR
-495 RFPPFGVM
+495 RFRPFGVL

-508 KVGRTVIN
+508 ALGRTVIN
-516 PGTEGEYEIG
+516 PGAPGEYEIG
-526 GKASVDLRCGDVV
+526 GKASVDLRYGDVV

-544 GAGGYGEPAERDP
+544 GAGGYGDPAERDP
-557 KLVEEDLRLGFITR
+557 ALVEEDRRLGLITR

>member
-1 MTPSPGYAG
+1 MT
-10 YSPDVPPHEAG
+10 D
-21 FAGTPG
+21 
-27 AGESPGPIT
+27 PIT

-88 PGHMGAMNFAVRN
+88 PGHMGAMNFAIAN
-101 FLTAFPVTS
+101 FLAAFPADS
-110 IRPGDTLLLNDPQLG
+110 LRPGDVLLLNDPQLG
-125 SGHFADFIV
+125 SGHFPDFLV
-134 MQPCFWR
+134 TQPWFWR
-141 RALVGFG
+141 GELVGFG

-181 PVKIVEEGRENQ
+181 PVRIVEEGRENT
-193 AALSI
+193 AALAI
-198 IAGNSRV
+198 IGANSRV
-205 PGNVL
+205 PRNVL

-217 ASLLV
+217 ASLRV
-222 GERRIGELYDRFG
+222 GERRIGELYERFG
-235 SETVDACIEQMLDR
+235 RETVDACVEAMLEQ

-254 REQIAAMPDGEYAF
+254 RARIAAMPDGEHRF
-268 VDFMDDSGPG
+268 EDFMDDRGTG
-278 TDPLRIAVKVTIAGD
+278 TDPLRIAVAVRVAADGIA
-293 RVLIDFDGTD
+293 VDFAGTD

-341 PIEITAPE
+341 PVEITAPE

-371 FEVILGAMAPAVT
+371 FDVVLGALAPALPET
-384 EAVTAG
+384 VTAA

-400 AWDPSRRRRFVGYEL
+400 AWDPVRRRRFVGYEL
-415 IHGGTGGRAARD
+415 IHGGTGARAGRD

-432 SSPYNAANIPVEAVE
+432 SSPYNAANIPVEAAE
-447 AATPVIVECFEF
+447 AATPVIVERFEL
-459 IPDSCGRGKHRGG
+459 IPDSGGRGRHRGG

-495 RFPPFGVM
+495 RFRPFGVM

-508 KVGRTVIN
+508 QLGRTVVN
-516 PGTEGEYEIG
+516 PGTPREREIG
-526 GKASVDLRCGDVV
+526 GKASVELEYGDVV

-544 GAGGYGEPAERDP
+544 GAGGYGDPAERDP
-557 KLVEEDLRLGFITR
+557 DLVAEDLRLGLVTR

>member
-1 MTPSPGYAG
+1 VTR
-10 YSPDVPPHEAG
+10 PD
-21 FAGTPG
+21 
-27 AGESPGPIT
+27 PIT

-71 VAVFDARGR
+71 VALFDATGR

-88 PGHMGAMNFAVRN
+88 PGHMGAMHFAIRN
-101 FLTAFPVTS
+101 VLAAFPVETL
-110 IRPGDTLLLNDPQLG
+110 RPGDTLLLNDPQLG
-125 SGHFADFIV
+125 SGHFPDFLV
-134 MQPCFWR
+134 TQPCFWR
-141 RALVGFG
+141 DELVGFG

-157 GGSRP
+157 GGARP

-181 PVKIVEEGRENQ
+181 PVRIVEEGRENE
-193 AALSI
+193 AALAI
-198 IAGNSRV
+198 IGANSRV
-205 PGNVL
+205 PRNVL

-217 ASLLV
+217 ASLRV
-222 GERRIGELYDRFG
+222 GERRIAELYDRIAELYDRFG
-235 SETVDACIEQMLDR
+235 RETVDACVEELLTQ

-254 REQIAAMPDGEYAF
+254 RERIAAMPDGEYPF
-268 VDFMDDSGPG
+268 EDFMDDWGTG
-278 TDPLRIAVKVTIAGD
+278 TDPLRIAVRVAVAGD
-293 RVLIDFDGTD
+293 RLLVDFDGTD
-303 PQTESGLNSYFNYTR
+303 SQTPSGLNSYFNYTR
-318 SYVYAAVK
+318 SYVYAAIK

-341 PIEITAPE
+341 PVEIAAPE

-371 FEVILGAMAPAVT
+371 FEVVLGALAPALPD
-384 EAVTAG
+384 AVTAA

-400 AWDPSRRRRFVGYEL
+400 AWDPERERRFVGYEL
-415 IHGGTGGRAARD
+415 IHGGTGARAGRD

-447 AATPVIVECFEF
+447 AATPVLVERYEL
-459 IPDSCGRGKHRGG
+459 IPDSGGRGRFRGG
-472 LGVRRDVRILGES
+472 LGVRRDVRILGEDVR
-485 IKFTN
+485 FTN

-495 RFPPFGVM
+495 RFRPFGVR

-508 KVGRTVIN
+508 QLGRTVVN
-516 PGTEGEYEIG
+516 PGTLDEREIG
-526 GKASVDLRCGDVV
+526 GKASVDLSYGDVV

-544 GAGGYGEPAERDP
+544 GAGGFGDPAERDP
-557 KLVEEDLRLGFITR
+557 ALVAEDLRLGLVTR

>member
-1 MTPSPGYAG
+1 MK
-10 YSPDVPPHEAG
+10 PD
-21 FAGTPG
+21 
-27 AGESPGPIT
+27 PIT

-88 PGHMGAMNFAVRN
+88 PGHMGAMNFAIRN
-101 FLTAFPVTS
+101 FLAAFPAATL
-110 IRPGDTLLLNDPQLG
+110 RPGDVLLLNDPQLG
-125 SGHFADFIV
+125 SGHFPDFLV
-134 MQPCFWR
+134 TQPWFWR
-141 RALVGFG
+141 DELVGFG

-181 PVKIVEEGRENQ
+181 PVKIVEEGRENA
-193 AALSI
+193 AALAI
-198 IAGNSRV
+198 IGANSRV
-205 PGNVL
+205 PRNVL

-217 ASLLV
+217 ASLHV
-222 GERRIGELYDRFG
+222 GERRIRELYDRFG
-235 SETVDACIEQMLDR
+235 HETVEACVEAMLDH
-249 TEARV
+249 TEAGV
-254 REQIAAMPDGEYAF
+254 RERIAAMPDGEHRF
-268 VDFMDDSGPG
+268 EDFMDDRGTG
-278 TDPLRIAVKVTIAGD
+278 TDPLRIAVAVRVAGD
-293 RVLIDFDGTD
+293 GIAVDFAGTD
-303 PQTESGLNSYFNYTR
+303 PQSESGLNSYFNYTR
-318 SYVYAAVK
+318 SYVYAAIK
-326 CLTDPYGPMNAGALR
+326 CLTDPDGPMNAGALR
-341 PIEITAPE
+341 PVEISAPE

-371 FEVILGAMAPAVT
+371 FDVVLGALAPALP
-384 EAVTAG
+384 EAVTAA

-400 AWDPSRRRRFVGYEL
+400 AWDPVRRRPFVGYEL
-415 IHGGTGGRAARD
+415 IHGGTGARAGRD

-447 AATPVIVECFEF
+447 ASTPVIVERFEF
-459 IPDSCGRGKHRGG
+459 IPDTGGRGRHRGG

-485 IKFTN
+485 IRFTN

-495 RFPPFGVM
+495 RFRPFGVM

-508 KVGRTVIN
+508 QLGRTVVN
-516 PGTEGEYEIG
+516 PGTPGEREIG
-526 GKASVDLRCGDVV
+526 GKASVDLEYGDVV

-544 GAGGYGEPAERDP
+544 GAGGYGDPAERDP
-557 KLVEEDLRLGFITR
+557 RLVTEDLRLGLVTR

>member
-1 MTPSPGYAG
+1 VVSA
-10 YSPDVPPHEAG
+10 PD
-21 FAGTPG
+21 
-27 AGESPGPIT
+27 PIT

-41 GALQSICVEIGST
+41 GALRSICVEIGSS

-88 PGHMGAMNFAVRN
+88 PGHMGAMHFAVAN
-101 FLTAFPVTS
+101 FLAAFPPDS
-110 IRPGDTLLLNDPQLG
+110 LGPGDTLLLNDPELG
-125 SGHFADFIV
+125 SGHFPDFLV
-134 MQPCFWR
+134 AQPCFWAER
-141 RALVGFG
+141 LVAFA

-181 PVKIVEEGRENQ
+181 PVKIVEAGRENE
-193 AALSI
+193 AALAI
-198 IAGNSRV
+198 IAANSRV
-205 PGNVL
+205 PRNVL

-217 ASLLV
+217 ASLRV
-222 GERRIGELYDRFG
+222 GERRIGELFERFG
-235 SETVDACIEQMLDR
+235 AAAVDACVETMIGE

-254 REQIAAMPDGEYAF
+254 RERIQLMPDGEYRF
-268 VDFMDDSGPG
+268 EDFMDDYG
-278 TDPLRIAVKVTIAGD
+278 TGTNPLRVAVSVRIAGD
-293 RVLIDFDGTD
+293 QITVDFDGTD
-303 PQTESGLNSYFNYTR
+303 AQTESGLNSYFNYTR
-318 SYVYAAVK
+318 SYVYAALK

-341 PIEITAPE
+341 PIDVRAPE

-371 FEVILGAMAPAVT
+371 FEAVLGALAEAVP
-384 EAVTAG
+384 EAVTAA

-400 AWDPSRRRRFVGYEL
+400 AWDPVRRQRFVGYEL
-415 IHGGTGGRAARD
+415 IHGGTGARAGKD
-427 GCEAM
+427 GCEAT

-447 AATPVIVECFEF
+447 ASTPVIVERFEF
-459 IPDSCGRGKHRGG
+459 IPDSGGRGRHRGG
-472 LGVRRDVRILGES
+472 LGIRRDVRILGNG
-485 IKFTN
+485 IRFTN
-490 LSERH
+490 LSERQ
-495 RFPPFGVM
+495 RFRPFGLM
-503 GGEPG
+503 GGEAGTP
-508 KVGRTVIN
+508 GRTLVN
-516 PGTEGEYEIG
+516 PGTPGEREIG
-526 GKASVDLRCGDVV
+526 GKASVDLEHGDVV

-544 GAGGYGEPAERDP
+544 GAGGYGDPAERDRR
-557 KLVEEDLRLGFITR
+557 LIDEDLRLGMITR

>member
-1 MTPSPGYAG
+1 MTAR
-10 YSPDVPPHEAG
+10 PD
-21 FAGTPG
+21 
-27 AGESPGPIT
+27 PIT
-36 LGVVW
+36 LGVTW

-71 VAVFDARGR
+71 VALFDAGGR

-88 PGHMGAMNFAVRN
+88 PGHMGAMNFAIRN
-101 FLTAFPVTS
+101 FLAAFPPGTL
-110 IRPGDTLLLNDPQLG
+110 RPGDTLLLNDPQLG
-125 SGHFADFIV
+125 SGHFPDFLV
-134 MQPCFWR
+134 TQPCFWR
-141 RALVGFG
+141 GELVGFG

-181 PVKIVEEGRENQ
+181 PVKIVEAGRENE
-193 AALSI
+193 AALAI
-198 IAGNSRV
+198 IGANSRV
-205 PGNVL
+205 PRNVL

-217 ASLLV
+217 ASLRV
-222 GERRIGELYDRFG
+222 GERRVAELYDRFG
-235 SETVDACIEQMLDR
+235 RETVDACVEELLQQ

-254 REQIAAMPDGEYAF
+254 RERIAAMPDGEYAF
-268 VDFMDDSGPG
+268 EDFMDDHG
-278 TDPLRIAVKVTIAGD
+278 TGTGPLRIAVLVTIAGD
-293 RVLIDFDGTD
+293 RIVVDFDGTD
-303 PQTESGLNSYFNYTR
+303 PQTPSGLNSYFNYTR

-341 PIEITAPE
+341 PVEIAAPE

-371 FEVILGAMAPAVT
+371 FEVVLGALAPALP
-384 EAVTAG
+384 EAVTAA

-400 AWDPSRRRRFVGYEL
+400 AWDPVRGRRFVGYEL
-415 IHGGTGGRAARD
+415 IHGGTGARATRD

-447 AATPVIVECFEF
+447 AATPVIVERFQL
-459 IPDSCGRGKHRGG
+459 IPDSGGRGRHRGG
-472 LGVRRDVRILGES
+472 LGVRRDVRILGEDV
-485 IKFTN
+485 KFTN

-495 RFPPFGVM
+495 RFRPFGVM

-508 KVGRTVIN
+508 RLGRTVVN
-516 PGTEGEYEIG
+516 PGTPREREIG
-526 GKASVDLRCGDVV
+526 GKASVDLSYGDVV

-544 GAGGYGEPAERDP
+544 GAGGYGDPAERDP
-557 KLVEEDLRLGFITR
+557 ALVAEDLRLGLVTQ